1 MNLTNNN
8 EHISI
13 IVPLSIVYND
23 ENKYAISV
31 ISLSYIMKHLP
42 NKTLYVY
49 ETSEELCF
57 NHMKIYKKFEIE
69 YFTNNKSTQDAN
81 CVESIHEIIKLV
93 KTKVCYVYDV
103 NLFLPVKS
111 FTFVNMLIENNV
123 FDLIRPY
130 NKYDKGV
137 CISQKEKFNILSDV
151 LSSDKFCISEY
162 DKRDNYGCLL
172 NLSSIICFNKEKY
185 IALNLSDSFFKT
197 DEEDINKFLKFYKK
211 EYNVGFL
218 NYLQIYY
225 FEEVDSQSIMK
236 QLTYFKTQESM
247 VSNHGNTNSST
258 SSTVHTNRCQ
268 ESKVQN
274 DDNKTKN
281 DETEVCIK
289 DISSIVEFHEIVTS
303 DTFIDSDDLKED
315 EIYSENNMTSFLY
328 GSYLE
333 RVIPPAVEKRVFQK
347 PNNNKL
353 GVCLIEFRKIEWLRH
368 ILNQIA
374 NIYGNNDVSLYIVHG
389 KRNERF
395 LKNILKGWSNITF
408 VKYYVDNINRL
419 TYADICS
426 DPTFYMNFNTDFVLK
441 MEWDSFLRKEI
452 PEHFFNY
459 SYVGAPWNG
468 FPNDFDGNIF
478 NRIGNKTVG
487 NGGFSPRNVKRM
499 IYICNK
505 FKKQDNIGE
514 DVHISNCLPQDEVP
528 TAKIAQEFSVEH
540 IYNENPVGLH
550 HVWEIH
556 DIEKITAWF
565 ESVL

>member
-1 MNLTNNN
+1 
-8 EHISI
+8 
-13 IVPLSIVYND
+13 
-23 ENKYAISV
+23 
-31 ISLSYIMKHLP
+31 
-42 NKTLYVY
+42 
-49 ETSEELCF
+49 
-57 NHMKIYKKFEIE
+57 MKIYKKFEIE

-236 QLTYFKTQESM
+236 QLTYFKTQEYM

-289 DISSIVEFHEIVTS
+289 DIS
-303 DTFIDSDDLKED
+303 
-315 EIYSENNMTSFLY
+315 
-328 GSYLE
+328 
-333 RVIPPAVEKRVFQK
+333 
-347 PNNNKL
+347 
-353 GVCLIEFRKIEWLRH
+353 
-368 ILNQIA
+368 
-374 NIYGNNDVSLYIVHG
+374 
-389 KRNERF
+389 
-395 LKNILKGWSNITF
+395 
-408 VKYYVDNINRL
+408 
-419 TYADICS
+419 
-426 DPTFYMNFNTDFVLK
+426 
-441 MEWDSFLRKEI
+441 
-452 PEHFFNY
+452 
-459 SYVGAPWNG
+459 
-468 FPNDFDGNIF
+468 
-478 NRIGNKTVG
+478 
-487 NGGFSPRNVKRM
+487 
-499 IYICNK
+499 
-505 FKKQDNIGE
+505 
-514 DVHISNCLPQDEVP
+514 
-528 TAKIAQEFSVEH
+528 
-540 IYNENPVGLH
+540 
-550 HVWEIH
+550 
-556 DIEKITAWF
+556 
-565 ESVL
+565 